1 MRYPFYPPS
10 NGRLHRQNLPIFRCR
25 ILNTWSADMFVRG
38 FTLHF
43 PYTRIIPCT
52 GMNYKTRLFYCRC
65 GSSEGTGKSPGC
77 AVRLESLNADKTMVK
92 CPELHTPT
100 ADSASGKR
108 SLGHKWMVM
117 RSSFLKA
124 WTWVG
129 LSPPPHECFEPS
141 RNTAAHSGGTS
152 VHIFR
157 NLTRPP
163 NRMNRRKGTKW
174 SLGCRGE
181 SIRQWPLCC
190 WPRRCVCTRPGGG
203 SI

>member
-1 MRYPFYPPS
+1 
-10 NGRLHRQNLPIFRCR
+10 
-25 ILNTWSADMFVRG
+25 MFVRG

-117 RSSFLKA
+117 RSSFFESLDLG
-124 WTWVG
+124 WTLSTTTRMLRAFSQHRCTFRRNLSSYFSKSYATTQPYEPKKGDKVVVG
-129 LSPPPHECFEPS
+129 M
-141 RNTAAHSGGTS
+141 SGGVDSS
-152 VHIFR
+152 VAA
-157 NLTRPP
+157 LLLAKEVCMYAPG
-163 NRMNRRKGTKW
+163 RRQHLIRV
-174 SLGCRGE
+174 LG
-181 SIRQWPLCC
+181 L
-190 WPRRCVCTRPGGG
+190 
-203 SI
+203 